1 MATPNTAGTRD
12 RIINAAIIL
21 FSDKGYSKVSVR
33 DIAKAVGIKAA
44 SLYNHFNSKEEILH
58 SLYDYYI
65 ENQNK
70 IRPNIDN
77 LIKQV
82 ESLHPFEVLE
92 KIYFRYADDI
102 KENMD
107 RISIIG
113 FMEWRTDKKSEE
125 FIKKC
130 LLDLVDDLV
139 RPLLE
144 RMLELG
150 KIEALD
156 IDAFVCLVSN
166 ITFGY
171 VLRNYSAYPVSTGR
185 WVSALQ
191 LVLSLVKPVE

>member
-1 MATPNTAGTRD
+1 M
-12 RIINAAIIL
+12 L
-21 FSDKGYSKVSVR
+21 FSEKGYSKVSVR
-33 DIAKAVGIKAA
+33 DIAKEVGIKAA
-44 SLYNHFNSKEEILH
+44 SLYNHFSSKEEILH
-58 SLYDYYI
+58 SLYDYYL

-70 IRPNIDN
+70 IRPNMDE
-77 LIKQV
+77 LIKQA
-82 ESLHPFEVLE
+82 ESLHPFDVLE

-125 FIKKC
+125 FVKKC
-130 LLDLVDDLV
+130 LLDLIDDLV

-150 KIEALD
+150 KIETLD

-166 ITFGY
+166 FLFSY
-171 VLRNYSAYPVSTGR
+171 VLRNYSAHPVSTDQ
-185 WVSALQ
+185 WVSALK
-191 LVLSLVKPVE
+191 LALSLIKPKELL